1 MVFLRLAQFKDMDKF
16 NNTVFMKNEKLQDV
30 IDNHKNKSNKD
41 LANILVTL
49 EVDFNNI
56 KTTILELTET
66 LKELEI
72 TYDTVYDELQKRL
85 KFEDKK

>member
-1 MVFLRLAQFKDMDKF
+1 MDKF

-66 LKELEI
+66 LKELEV

>member
-1 MVFLRLAQFKDMDKF
+1 
-16 NNTVFMKNEKLQDV
+16 MKNESLKEIISNTDS
-30 IDNHKNKSNKD
+30 KSNKE
-41 LANILVTL
+41 LSNILLTL
-49 EVDFNNI
+49 ESDFNSI

-85 KFEDKK
+85 KF